1 LGLVDKRFMNQ
12 AAEALQKPSAS
23 PSTLLYEQ
31 PLNERMRTFLRLEF
45 LYKQLLYHSEH
56 NSPWASRGSITGLL
70 DIVAIL
76 SRGDV
81 RGDVLKEL
89 ERQLFILERLR
100 TTQQVDEGRLSG
112 VTNNLQTLREAL
124 SSVGPKYLQELRDN
138 EFLNAIRHRSSIP
151 GGTCAFDIPEYTH
164 WLRQS
169 FERRSTDI
177 TNWMGVVSPLCDSVV
192 GLLWLVR
199 NSKQATQQVAV
210 KGVYQHSMNR
220 DTTSVLIRL
229 GLPAGSALYPEIS
242 GGQHRFTVRLMQWN
256 ADDNRPVQSNND
268 IEFELTVC

>member
-1 LGLVDKRFMNQ
+1 MSQ
-12 AAEALQKPSAS
+12 AAEAVQKTSAS
-23 PSTLLYEQ
+23 PSMLLYEQ

-45 LYKQLLYHSEH
+45 LYKQLLYHSEQ
-56 NSPWASRGSITGLL
+56 NSSWASRGSITGLL

-100 TTQQVDEGRLSG
+100 STQQVNEERLSG
-112 VTNNLQTLREAL
+112 VTNNLQTLRETLNA
-124 SSVGPKYLQELRDN
+124 VGPKYLQELRDN

-164 WLRQS
+164 WLRQN
-169 FERRSTDI
+169 FTRRSDDI
-177 TNWMGVVSPLCDSVV
+177 TNWMGVVRPLCDSVV

-199 NSKQATQQVAV
+199 NSKQPTRQVAV
-210 KGVYQHSMNR
+210 NGVYQHSMNR

-229 GLPAGSALYPEIS
+229 GLPARLALYPEIS
-242 GGQHRFTVRLMQWN
+242 GGQHRFTVRLMKWN
-256 ADDNRPVQSNND
+256 ADDNRPVQPDDD

>member
-1 LGLVDKRFMNQ
+1 MNQ
-12 AAEALQKPSAS
+12 AAEAVQSSAS
-23 PSTLLYEQ
+23 EMTLLYEQ

-45 LYKQLLYHSEH
+45 LYKQLLYHSEQ
-56 NSPWASRGSITGLL
+56 NSPWGSRGSVAGLL

-89 ERQLFILERLR
+89 DRQLFMLERVR
-100 TTQQVDEGRLSG
+100 GNDDVNEQMLSG
-112 VTNNLQTLREAL
+112 VIKNLRTLQEGLNA
-124 SSVGPKYLQELRDN
+124 VGPKYLQDLRDS

-169 FERRSTDI
+169 FERRSEDI
-177 TNWMGVVSPLCDSVV
+177 DNWMKIIRPLCDAVV
-192 GLLWLVR
+192 GLLWFVR
-199 NSKQATQQVAV
+199 NSKQPTRQVALR
-210 KGVYQHSMNR
+210 GVYQHSMNR
-220 DTTSVLIRL
+220 DGATTLIRI
-229 GLPAGSALYPEIS
+229 GLPADSKLYPEIS

-256 ADDNRPVQSNND
+256 AEDSRPTQTAED

>member
-1 LGLVDKRFMNQ
+1 MNQ
-12 AAEALQKPSAS
+12 AAKAITQTGETR
-23 PSTLLYEQ
+23 STLLYEQ

-45 LYKQLLYHSEH
+45 LYKQLLYHSDE
-56 NSPWASRGSITGLL
+56 SSAWASRGSVASLL

-89 ERQLFILERLR
+89 ERQLFILDRLR
-100 TTQQVDEGRLSG
+100 STQDVDEGRLAG
-112 VTNNLQTLREAL
+112 VMDNLNTLREQLNA
-124 SSVGPKYLQELRDN
+124 VGPKYLLELRDN

-169 FERRSTDI
+169 YKRRSDDI
-177 TNWMGVVSPLCDSVV
+177 AHWTTIISPLCDSVA
-192 GLLWLVR
+192 GLLWMVR
-199 NSKQATQQVAV
+199 NSKQPSKQIAA

-220 DTTSVLIRL
+220 DTAASLIRL
-229 GLPAGSALYPEIS
+229 VLPEGCKLYPEIS
-242 GGQHRFTVRLMQWN
+242 GGQHRFTVRLMQW
-256 ADDNRPVQSNND
+256 ATDDNRPLQTDSDV
-268 IEFELTVC
+268 EFELTVC

>member
-1 LGLVDKRFMNQ
+1 MNQ
-12 AAEALQKPSAS
+12 AAEAVAQLSAS
-23 PSTLLYEQ
+23 SEALLYEQ

-45 LYKQLLYHSEH
+45 LYKQLLHHVEQQ
-56 NSPWASRGSITGLL
+56 SPWASRGAITSLL

-76 SRGDV
+76 SRWDV

-89 ERQLFILERLR
+89 ERQLFLLGRLR
-100 TTQQVDEGRLSG
+100 STGEVDEHKLDG
-112 VTNNLQTLREAL
+112 VTGNLQTLRDDL
-124 SSVGPKYLQELRDN
+124 NIVGPKYLQELRDN

-169 FERRSTDI
+169 FARRSDNI
-177 TNWMGVVSPLCDSVV
+177 SQWMSIVQPLCDSVA

-199 NSKQATQQVAV
+199 NNKQPTKQLAV

-220 DTTSVLIRL
+220 DTPSTLIRL
-229 GLPAGSALYPEIS
+229 GLPPGLALYPEIS
-242 GGQHRFTVRLMQWN
+242 GGQHRFTVRLMRW
-256 ADDNRPVQSNND
+256 DDDENRPRQTDQDV
-268 IEFELTVC
+268 EFELVVL

>member
-1 LGLVDKRFMNQ
+1 MNP
-12 AAEALQKPSAS
+12 AAEAAAQASAATA
-23 PSTLLYEQ
+23 TLVYEQ

-45 LYKQLLYHSEH
+45 LYKQLLYQIEQ
-56 NSPWASRGSITGLL
+56 NSSWSSRNAVASLL

-89 ERQLFILERLR
+89 ERHVYLLERL
-100 TTQQVDEGRLSG
+100 QLAQAVDSSRLQG
-112 VTNNLQTLREAL
+112 VMQNLRQLRSNL
-124 SSVGPKYLQELRDN
+124 SAAGPKYLQELRDS

-169 FERRSTDI
+169 FRRRSGDI
-177 TNWMGVVSPLCDSVV
+177 TNWSEVVRPLCDAVA

-199 NSKQATQQVAV
+199 HSKQASRQLAPG
-210 KGVYQHSMNR
+210 GVYQHSMTR
-220 DTTSVLIRL
+220 DQSNALVRI
-229 GLPAGSALYPEIS
+229 GLAAGSKLYPEIS
-242 GGQHRFTVRLMQWN
+242 GGHHRFTVRLMHWREGE
-256 ADDNRPVQSNND
+256 ARPVQTD
-268 IEFELTVC
+268 QDVEFDLTVC